1 MTIQKIAF
9 FSQATTMTNRPAP
22 IKLPAS
28 MMTSIQV
35 EQPEIAPEFAQEDTD
50 YYNQHI
56 KPIISRRQFIPGRT
70 ASEIVE
76 GIWLGDASDAMD
88 IDTLNKHGIDSVVN
102 CAEKHT
108 LTCAEFYPFGWN
120 YLGLDCDD
128 AVSYDILGKHMR
140 EFIAFMDKCVGEKK
154 KVLVHCA
161 AGINRS
167 ATLLIAYLVRRRGM
181 CLKDAISLCFQK
193 RPIILTNEA
202 FVMALIER
210 FV

>member
-1 MTIQKIAF
+1 MQIQKPAF
-9 FSQATTMTNRPAP
+9 FSHATTMTNRPAP
-22 IKLPAS
+22 IVFTES
-28 MMTSIQV
+28 MFATTYTH
-35 EQPEIAPEFAQEDTD
+35 EQQQPDFAPEHKEYFKT
-50 YYNQHI
+50 HI
-56 KPIISRRQFIPGRT
+56 MPIIKSRQFIPGRT
-70 ASEIVE
+70 ASQIVE

-120 YLGLDCDD
+120 YLGLECDD
-128 AVSYDILGKHMR
+128 AANYDILGKHMR

-181 CLKDAISLCFQK
+181 CLKDAISLCFKQ

>member
-1 MTIQKIAF
+1 MAR
-9 FSQATTMTNRPAP
+9 RPAP
-22 IKLPAS
+22 I
-28 MMTSIQV
+28 TF
-35 EQPEIAPEFAQEDTD
+35 APRQYVVQAEEPQDTTDFALEHKEYFKT
-50 YYNQHI
+50 HI
-56 KPIISRRQFIPGRT
+56 MPIIKTRRFGEAT
-70 ASEIVE
+70 KAAEIVE

-88 IDTLNKHGIDSVVN
+88 ADTLNQHGIDSVVN

-108 LTCAEFYPFGWN
+108 LTCAEYYPNGWR

-128 AVSYDILGKHMR
+128 TASYDIIGKHLD
-140 EFIAFMDKCVGEKK
+140 EFTDFMDECVVNKR

-181 CLKDAISLCFQK
+181 SLIDAISLCHVK

-202 FVMALIER
+202 FVMSLIEWFDRLEQKRVEQYGR
-210 FV
+210 F